1 MKKEK
6 IIYSSDV
13 FYFFEQLLNYYKFFS
28 LTYTTKKVYLL
39 NFCQLVYNPNNGKIF
54 SIFNFMENGSV
65 SVWAT
70 ALIAQALKNFNIF
83 NQSPILLI
91 IQKPFNPLS

>member
-1 MKKEK
+1 MEK
-6 IIYSSDV
+6 
-13 FYFFEQLLNYYKFFS
+13 
-28 LTYTTKKVYLL
+28 
-39 NFCQLVYNPNNGKIF
+39 G
-54 SIFNFMENGSV
+54 GV

-70 ALIAQALKNFNIF
+70 ALIVQALKNFNIF

>member
-1 MKKEK
+1 
-6 IIYSSDV
+6 
-13 FYFFEQLLNYYKFFS
+13 
-28 LTYTTKKVYLL
+28 
-39 NFCQLVYNPNNGKIF
+39 
-54 SIFNFMENGSV
+54 MENGSV

-83 NQSPILLI
+83 NQSPILFN